1 VRQVL
6 TKKQK
11 EFMSIYLDSA
21 IAEEVEA
28 VKSLGWVRGVT
39 TNPVLLAKVGCD
51 VQAVL
56 TELAC
61 LNMGS
66 LFYQLVSPTLDG
78 MVAEM
83 QLAINIAGS
92 ALVLKVP
99 PTKAGFQ
106 FAGQCSEFPCCV
118 TAIYNPS
125 QALIASEVKARFVAV
140 YVNRAT
146 RLMGD
151 GLKLVWDVAEILKHS
166 ETEIIAAS
174 VKSAEEAC
182 AALSAGAHHLTL
194 PYDVLMSLMA
204 HPLTEQTVAEFQAA
218 GLGLTSS
225 KEERISHFH
234 EKTRQG
240 S

>member
-1 VRQVL
+1 
-6 TKKQK
+6 
-11 EFMSIYLDSA
+11 MSIYLDSA
-21 IAEEVEA
+21 ITKEVEA
-28 VKSLGWVRGVT
+28 VRSLGWVRGMT
-39 TNPVLLAKVGCD
+39 TNPVLLAEAGCD
-51 VQAVL
+51 AKAIL
-56 TELAC
+56 TELAR
-61 LNMGS
+61 LNIGS
-66 LFYQLVSPTLDG
+66 LFYQLISPTVEG
-78 MVAEM
+78 MFEEM
-83 QLAINIAGS
+83 SLAANIVGS
-92 ALVLKVP
+92 SLVLKVP
-99 PTKAGFQ
+99 PTQSGFQ
-106 FAGQCSEFPCCV
+106 FAGQCRKFPCCV
-118 TAIYNPS
+118 TAIYSPS

-151 GLKLVWDVAEILKHS
+151 GLKLLRDVAEILKHS

-194 PYDVLMSLMA
+194 PYEVLTSLMA

-225 KEERISHFH
+225 TKEVTSHFH
-234 EKTRQG
+234 EQTRQG